1 MPALTSLRML
11 AAWLVFLY
19 HFPPQSQG
27 LAAIVGREGHVGVTV
42 FFVLS
47 GFLITVRYYE
57 GLALGQVSLR
67 EYFGKRVAR
76 ILPLY
81 FTVLGLS
88 LFLAGRPLFTWDT
101 LPEWT
106 LTHGFFARSM
116 EHLTVPTS
124 WTLSIE
130 ECFYALAPVVFF
142 TLRRAPLLHGNL
154 GQARGRS
161 GWTLLAWTAALAGA
175 GFLVYSVADGERFG
189 FLGSTRTIVS
199 HTIFGRFVDFAV
211 GIAAGLFF
219 LSGRPAR
226 VFSRSGGAW
235 RASAGAL
242 LGMALVV
249 AGEAGMFRA
258 GGIEGGSWGAA
269 WPFNGLVI
277 LGSALLILCL
287 TSGDSFVSRV
297 LAFPLFV
304 YLGRISYALYLVQM
318 TPVGKGLLYRLLPG
332 DSPWFVPALYVGMS
346 LVSALLFELVEEPGR
361 RAITR
366 LVRAKAGR
374 EGPAAE
380 PILPG
385 AATVLIVALAL
396 GVQATAWSDARLS
409 ERHGPPTAPE
419 VGQALGRESPRI
431 LVVPTEAAGPPARV
445 RMPSSWLLGAES
457 DRRAPPS
464 VLVFAGGAPV
474 PFLGVIP
481 EGEARTQSPIAYY
494 RRPRT
499 EFVELNLGDARPAEI
514 VIVRHDPG
522 VALALHLQRLV
533 SSPKTLLL
541 WGALLGAA
549 LALALALS
557 PFRRLR
563 AVAAVSLAAVTV
575 LALAAGLHELALAPA
590 LVAAQMLVLLALRQ
604 RAASR
609 ERRTVVA

>member
-57 GLALGQVSLR
+57 GLARGQVSLR

-88 LFLAGRPLFTWDT
+88 LFLAGRPLFTWET

-142 TLRRAPLLHGNL
+142 TLRRA
-154 GQARGRS
+154 RGRA
-161 GWTLLAWTAALAGA
+161 GLTLLAWTAALAGL
-175 GFLVYSVADGERFG
+175 GLLVYSLADGERFG
-189 FLGSTRTIVS
+189 FLGSARTIVS

-226 VFSRSGGAW
+226 VWAQPAGVW

-258 GGIEGGSWGAA
+258 GGIEGASWGAA

-277 LGSALLILCL
+277 LGSALLIVCL
-287 TSGDSFVSRV
+287 TSGESFVSRV
-297 LAFPLFV
+297 LAFPPFV

-318 TPVGKGLLYRLLPG
+318 TPLGKGLLYRLLPG

-346 LVSALLFELVEEPGR
+346 VVSALLFELVEEPGR

-374 EGPAAE
+374 DGAAAE

-385 AATVLIVALAL
+385 AATVLIVALTL

-409 ERHGPPTAPE
+409 ERHGPPTVAE
-419 VGQALGRESPRI
+419 MEQALGRTSPRI
-431 LVVPTEAAGPPARV
+431 LVVPTEAAQPPVRV
-445 RMPSSWLLGAES
+445 RMPPSWLLGAEA

-464 VLVFAGGAPV
+464 LLVFAGGRPV
-474 PFLGVIP
+474 PFLGVTP
-481 EGEARTQSPIAYY
+481 EGEARTESPIAYY

-499 EFVELNLGDARPAEI
+499 EFVELNLGDVRPDEI

-522 VALALHLQRLV
+522 VVLALHAQRLAN
-533 SSPKTLLL
+533 SPSTLLL

-563 AVAAVSLAAVTV
+563 AVAAVGLAAVTL
-575 LALAAGLHELALAPA
+575 LALAAGLHEQAMAPV
-590 LVAAQMLVLLALRQ
+590 LVAAQIVVLLVLRQ
-604 RAASR
+604 RAAR
-609 ERRTVVA
+609 ERRPLAA